1 MRSVIGDTSEA
12 RRRAFLALAYSCAR
26 STARGILKEDERQTA
41 RDLRAAII
49 FGIVAASIELGV
61 LLYFFR

>member
-1 MRSVIGDTSEA
+1 MLGASVWNDVASESEA
-12 RRRAFLALAYSCAR
+12 V
-26 STARGILKEDERQTA
+26 KEDERQTA
-41 RDLRAAII
+41 RDVRAAFI